1 MQYTVP
7 KFIEVEDKVIGPLT
21 LKQFA
26 LLATGIGIFIILA
39 YLVSVALAFI
49 VGLPILIFSIIFAF
63 HKPYGRP
70 FSAYFASILQFFVQP
85 KFYLFRRIPQAPKV
99 KVKAEIKPAPK
110 AAPKIVTRSRLKDL
124 AWTLDTG
131 GRKQP

>member
-26 LLATGIGIFIILA
+26 FLAAGIGIFIFLA
-39 YLVSVALAFI
+39 YLVSVALAFLL
-49 VGLPILIFSIIFAF
+49 GLPILIICAAFAF
-63 HKPYGRP
+63 YKPYGRP
-70 FSAYFASILQFFVQP
+70 FSAYFTSISQFFIQP
-85 KFYLFRRIPQAPKV
+85 KFYLFKRTPQAPK
-99 KVKAEIKPAPK
+99 IKKGAKPSPPK
-110 AAPKIVTRSRLKDL
+110 EPLKIVSQSRLKDL

-131 GRKQP
+131 GKKQL